1 MSANADALLMA
12 GRTLLMYIAAYIQ
25 YFYNRVLPFIIF
37 FTGSPDYVRVNHY
50 NTPQRQQYYMAHQS
64 FRHED
69 TGSAI
74 TLMNQNF

>member
-37 FTGSPDYVRVNHY
+37 SQGLLTMSESIII
-50 NTPQRQQYYMAHQS
+50 TPPNDNSIIWHTSHLDMRTQGQP
-64 FRHED
+64 
-69 TGSAI
+69 
-74 TLMNQNF
+74 